1 MELFD
6 TTQLGLERAIS
17 GAAQRQNALAANI
30 ANANTP
36 GYQPKDVDFHSARR
50 SACAAG
56 AGARDVAATPF
67 AETAQ
72 TGVMRP
78 DGSGVDVDVEA
89 AKLAQNGLEYQTL
102 VQVARGRIDILE
114 SAMGTR

>member
-17 GAAQRQNALAANI
+17 GAAQRQTALASNL

-36 GYQPKDVDFHSARR
+36 GYKPRDVDFHTALR
-50 SACAAG
+50 SAFEAG
-56 AGARDVAATPF
+56 ASAEQVHRTAF
-67 AETAQ
+67 AETTQ
-72 TGVMRP
+72 TGVMRA
-78 DGSGVDVDVEA
+78 DGSAVDVDVESS
-89 AKLAQNGLEYQTL
+89 KVAQNALEYQTM

-114 SAMGTR
+114 SAIGTR

>member
-6 TTQLGLERAIS
+6 TTQLGLQRAIS
-17 GAAQRQNALAANI
+17 GAAMRQSALAANI

-36 GYQPKDVDFHSARR
+36 NYKPRDVDFHSALR
-50 SACAAG
+50 SAFAAG
-56 AGARDVAATPF
+56 ASPREVAATPF
-67 AETAQ
+67 AQTSQ

-78 DGSGVDVDVEA
+78 DGSGIDVDVESA
-89 AKLAQNGLEYQTL
+89 QLAQHGLEYQTL

-114 SAMGTR
+114 SAMGTK

>member
-17 GAAQRQNALAANI
+17 GAAQRQTALASNI

-36 GYQPKDVDFHSARR
+36 NYRPRDVDFHSALQ
-50 SACAAG
+50 AAFASG
-56 AGARDVAATPF
+56 DRNSVATAGF
-67 AETAQ
+67 AQ
-72 TGVMRP
+72 TTQNDVMRP
-78 DGSGVDVDVEA
+78 DGSGVDVDGESA
-89 AKLAQNGLEYQTL
+89 TIAQNGLEYQAL

-114 SAMGTR
+114 SAMGSK